1 MRLFLILGAFLM
13 QQASAQFFYEQ
24 YMLNPVDSAGY
35 SSLYNSYFKRITP
48 WKRADELRLDP
59 FAQFVQFKLANQWG
73 LCDYDL
79 KTVLPCEF
87 SNISNYGS
95 KIIAERANQLLVLDE
110 QFDTLL
116 LVSDFVSL
124 ELDLKSTYL
133 FGNNNRDT
141 KTEKTYKHH
150 VIRTKSGCGILNN
163 DLEWVIPPSYD
174 NAFLMDNVIYI
185 RKGSKF
191 GFISREGNIVEPLWS
206 SIGAYNDQIIEVWN
220 AENRRSYFLND
231 GRAIPQ
237 SDSTLVH
244 DLRFN
249 TLKIYRNGKGEL
261 FDMELNKLLNYQGE
275 DLFKIAGPE
284 HFEISLDVN
293 DLQTLYAVQRNG
305 KIGVLDSKNNLV
317 IPCQYEDIQII
328 GKGYFRAM
336 LDGKFGIINHSNK
349 IIVPFNYT
357 YIERKNNYF
366 RVLEFEKAGVLNL
379 DGSVVVPA
387 DFQDVAINK
396 FGIITAQN
404 GKHGFFTFDGE
415 LVLDPIM
422 GELRNSNYG
431 IEMKNLKGG
440 MCMVNESGL
449 VTDLN
454 CKEITCDQNTL
465 KYYVNDR
472 IVIHAMQ
479 NGKIMDTTY
488 YPNNRS
494 LPIRNGS
501 ELRGWY
507 SVSSLNYTIHQSQL
521 NGKYGSICHRKIG
534 YAIPPQFDHLSKSAL
549 FIFGKYRTDKNYDL
563 SGAVISFK
571 EKIYHLN
578 SDQSTLFPAI
588 HSVVEPHNQNN
599 SYNTSE
605 LPALTTENKWVYDD
619 NWRGTL
625 RSFVFLDRMEN
636 GISAEL
642 QAGELNFNEGVDLRR
657 FRDFYE
663 ELNAGYNL
671 IIKSIDEF
679 DRLQRSPMIKVKD
692 GYWKIYK
699 HEQLKSRQEL
709 SYAKTFQRFGRNNV
723 IVQDEAG
730 LFYLY
735 NTTNSEFS
743 FRNAK
748 NYELFSISEIPYL
761 LVREGKKIDDN
772 AALYKWNIYT
782 NYGEKILR
790 ESADSLRM
798 IGFNAFNVYYSDST
812 AVVDSIGNVYR
823 INYPY

>member
-1 MRLFLILGAFLM
+1 MRLLFLLGAFLM
-13 QQASAQFFYEQ
+13 QQASAQFLDEKFT
-24 YMLNPVDSAGY
+24 LNPVDSAGHY
-35 SSLYNSYFKRITP
+35 SLYNSNFKRLTP

-59 FAQFVQFKLANQWG
+59 FVQFVQFRLANQWG
-73 LCDYDL
+73 LCDYKL
-79 KTVLPCEF
+79 NTVLPCEF
-87 SNISNYGS
+87 SKISFYGS
-95 KIIAERANQLLVLDE
+95 KIIAERANQFLVLDE

-116 LVSDFVSL
+116 LVNDFLGL

-133 FGNNNRDT
+133 FGNNNSET

-150 VIRTKSGCGILNN
+150 VIRTKLGCGILNN
-163 DLEWVIPPSYD
+163 DLEWAVPPTYD
-174 NAFLMDNVIYI
+174 NAFVMDDVIYI

-191 GFISREGNIVEPLWS
+191 GFISREGNIVDPQWS
-206 SIGAYNDQIIEVWN
+206 AIGAYNHLIIEVWN
-220 AENRRSYFLND
+220 AENRRSYFMKD

-237 SDSTLVH
+237 SDSTLVFEH
-244 DLRFN
+244 KFQ

-261 FDMELNKLLNYQGE
+261 YDMQLNKLLNYQGE
-275 DLFKIAGPE
+275 DLFKIAGNQY
-284 HFEISLDVN
+284 FEISLDVN
-293 DLQTLYAVQRNG
+293 DLQTYYAVQRNG

-317 IPCQYEDIQII
+317 IPCEYEDIQVI
-328 GKGYFRAM
+328 GKDYFRAM
-336 LDGKFGIINHSNK
+336 LNGKFGIINHSNK

-357 YIERKNNYF
+357 YIERKNDYF
-366 RVLEFEKAGVLNL
+366 RVLEFEKAGILNL

-387 DFQDVAINK
+387 AFHDVSINK
-396 FGIITAQN
+396 FGILTAQN
-404 GKHGFFTFDGE
+404 GKHGFFTFDGK

-422 GELRNSNYG
+422 GELRNTEYG
-431 IEMKNLKGG
+431 IEMKNPKGG

-472 IVIHAMQ
+472 IVIHGMQ
-479 NGKIMDTTY
+479 KGKIIDTTY

-494 LPIRNGS
+494 LPIRSNND
-501 ELRGWY
+501 RRTWY
-507 SVSSLNYTIHQSQL
+507 SVSSMNYTIHQSQL

-549 FIFGKYRTDKNYDL
+549 FIFGKYPTDKNYDL
-563 SGAVISFK
+563 GGAVISFK

-578 SDQSTLFPAI
+578 SDQSSLFPAI
-588 HSVVEPHNQNN
+588 HGVVEPRGQNN

-605 LPALTTENKWVYDD
+605 LPALSTENKWVYDG
-619 NWRGTL
+619 NWRETL
-625 RSFVFLDRMEN
+625 GSFVFLDRLEN

-663 ELNAGYNL
+663 ELNVGYNL
-671 IIKSIDEF
+671 IIKSIEEF
-679 DRLQRSPMIKVKD
+679 DQLQRSPMIKVKD

-699 HEQLKSRQEL
+699 HERLKSREGL
-709 SYAKTFQRFGRNNV
+709 SYAKSFQRFGRSNV
-723 IVQDEAG
+723 ILQDEAG

-735 NTTNSEFS
+735 NTTTSEFS
-743 FRNAK
+743 FRDAK
-748 NYELFSISEIPYL
+748 NYEQFSISEIPYL
-761 LVREGKKIDDN
+761 LVQEVEKIDHN
-772 AALYKWNIYT
+772 TALYKWNVYT
-782 NYGEKILR
+782 NYGEKVLR
-790 ESADSLRM
+790 KSADSLQM
-798 IGFNAFNVYYSDST
+798 IGRNVFNVYYSDST